1 MTVSNDAMIS
11 VRNMTDHKQVL
22 IDRNTRARYS
32 FGPQQ
37 AKTLSAEDLRSLAYV
52 PGILTMFYDGKL
64 RMDNMELCREF
75 NIPTDIPEYDYTI
88 EDIDRILVKEDI
100 EVLMDVLDFAPEG
113 ILELVKN
120 RAIALKIPSLEKRRV
135 ISERLSTEQIAID
148 IDRMIRDAERMEM
161 DMPVVETNKATE
173 KKRRRAPVNK
183 K

>member
-1 MTVSNDAMIS
+1 
-11 VRNMTDHKQVL
+11 
-22 IDRNTRARYS
+22 
-32 FGPQQ
+32 
-37 AKTLSAEDLRSLAYV
+37 
-52 PGILTMFYDGKL
+52 
-64 RMDNMELCREF
+64 MELCREF

-88 EDIDRILVKEDI
+88 EDIYRILVKEDI

-161 DMPVVETNKATE
+161 DMPVVETNKTTE